1 MCILLPSTHGGREA
15 QLLLWQLTVALHLA
29 LHGSCSSSELLSDL
43 GSTKSCVDDH
53 DLEKM
58 KGRSDSSL
66 SPVKQQQCGLLV
78 SCHPNHHSSY
88 GVIVEADLVAVTL
101 ACKSLH
107 PAPDLKSLQLKW
119 KNQNPNWKRFGK
131 TGEVM
136 WLAWNHA
143 ALVAEPEL
151 CSGVWCSGGCSGLYC
166 CFPYKSVLEFFYSFF
181 SVLAERGCMDFWWF
195 EVFCFVSFVQYR
207 QLGNGIHVQ
216 VSSGGPLGR

>member
-58 KGRSDSSL
+58 KGRSDPSL

-78 SCHPNHHSSY
+78 LCHPNHHSRY

-136 WLAWNHA
+136 
-143 ALVAEPEL
+143 
-151 CSGVWCSGGCSGLYC
+151 
-166 CFPYKSVLEFFYSFF
+166 
-181 SVLAERGCMDFWWF
+181 
-195 EVFCFVSFVQYR
+195 
-207 QLGNGIHVQ
+207 
-216 VSSGGPLGR
+216 

>member
-1 MCILLPSTHGGREA
+1 MCILLPSTHGGRET

-29 LHGSCSSSELLSDL
+29 LHGPCSSSELVSDL

-58 KGRSDSSL
+58 KGRSDPSL
-66 SPVKQQQCGLLV
+66 SPVRQQQCGLLM
-78 SCHPNHHSSY
+78 SRHPNHRSSY

-151 CSGVWCSGGCSGLYC
+151 CSGVWCSGLYC
-166 CFPYKSVLEFFYSFF
+166 CFPYKSVVEFFYSFC

-195 EVFCFVSFVQYR
+195 EVFCFVSLVQYR
-207 QLGNGIHVQ
+207 QFGNGIHVQ
-216 VSSGGPLGR
+216 VSSGGPMGR